1 MITCTACGY
10 DQNPDNTEFCS
21 ICGSELP
28 TAVTTA
34 STTSSS
40 TSSTIP
46 PTIFQ
51 PSIQPAPAP
60 ISDNISSPTIPPT
73 SISTT
78 ARLVCKQINAP
89 IPEFILENNAIV
101 GIFDQDTGPVDIDLE
116 TFFGGETV
124 SRNHAEIYQEL
135 GIWKVKDLGST
146 NGVFIKGQGQ
156 TRFSARITVP
166 TPLKPDDEIAFGKVK
181 FVFKNT

>member
-28 TAVTTA
+28 IAVTTA
-34 STTSSS
+34 STTSS
-40 TSSTIP
+40 TIA
-46 PTIFQ
+46 PTI
-51 PSIQPAPAP
+51 IQPPIQSAPPP
-60 ISDNISSPTIPPT
+60 ISDHSYSPTIPLT
-73 SISTT
+73 RTSTT

-124 SRNHAEIYQEL
+124 SRNHAEIYQEV

-146 NGVFIKGQGQ
+146 NGVFIKSQGQ

>member
-28 TAVTTA
+28 IAVTTA
-34 STTSSS
+34 STTS
-40 TSSTIP
+40 
-46 PTIFQ
+46 PTIA
-51 PSIQPAPAP
+51 PTIIKPPIQPAPPP
-60 ISDNISSPTIPPT
+60 ISDHSYSPTIPLTRT
-73 SISTT
+73 SAT

-116 TFFGGETV
+116 TFLGGDTV
-124 SRNHAEIYQEL
+124 SRNHAEIYQEA

-166 TPLKPDDEIAFGKVK
+166 TALKPDDEIAFGKVK
-181 FVFKNT
+181 FVFKNS